1 MSQEIFNDAWKVAE
15 RAFELRYPHRKF
27 SELTEDVQEE
37 WMTITKAVLDLLES
51 KHVLIKGTQ

>member
-1 MSQEIFNDAWKVAE
+1 MTEQLSNAWKVAQQ
-15 RAFELRYPHRKF
+15 AFEFRHPQRKF
-27 SELTEDVQEE
+27 FDLAEDVQEE